1 MVHVQ
6 NADIIATL
14 LTLQHEVEASAASG
28 KKIKMTILGGTEA
41 HLVAKEIKEAG
52 VGVIV
57 APVRSYPYSWED
69 RRM

>member
-1 MVHVQ
+1 M
-6 NADIIATL
+6 
-14 LTLQHEVEASAASG
+14 
-28 KKIKMTILGGTEA
+28 KMTILGGTEA

-69 RRM
+69 KRM